1 MVVSLARCQNVKM
14 VPFDV
19 TSGKTDYHCKVKET
33 DLIYSRDRTP
43 GLHLETSPPLYH
55 FTIVFRAMYE
65 GYQP

>member
-14 VPFDV
+14 DPFDV

-33 DLIYSRDRTP
+33 LFIQRDHTP

-55 FTIVFRAMYE
+55 FIIVFRAMYE